1 MKSCSFSKAPYKH
14 SFLCEYYND
23 LSFLLVL
30 PGTIAHPGSD
40 PAFIFPIYLCM
51 NSHGLADD
59 PYLTLCSLAGQ
70 AGDGRREEDNRDMNL
85 LCPYTFCSPNCCR
98 PIWVSQISWIH
109 KYRHIAV
116 KAWFPGNT
124 ASIDFEIV
132 VLHNSKMQ
140 CILALGGS
148 CAWGKA
154 EASHTP
160 AQRNYTSHATAL
172 LPSLPVSPEMACRES
187 ARQSCK
193 LAPLCYSRVSQTRSA
208 LGWDT
213 HMERTPRWLLF

>member
-1 MKSCSFSKAPYKH
+1 MG
-14 SFLCEYYND
+14 EE
-23 LSFLLVL
+23 
-30 PGTIAHPGSD
+30 
-40 PAFIFPIYLCM
+40 
-51 NSHGLADD
+51 
-59 PYLTLCSLAGQ
+59 
-70 AGDGRREEDNRDMNL
+70 RRRTETWYL
-85 LCPYTFCSPNCCR
+85 LCPYTFCSPNCCW

-109 KYRHIAV
+109 KYRNIAV

-148 CAWGKA
+148 CEWRKA

-172 LPSLPVSPEMACRES
+172 LPSLPVSPEMAWG
-187 ARQSCK
+187 K
-193 LAPLCYSRVSQTRSA
+193 VPDRVVN
-208 LGWDT
+208 
-213 HMERTPRWLLF
+213 WLLSATAECLRPGVLWAETHTWKGHRDYYFSKGYKIPKWCNTGIFQYH